1 MINNRIYNYDYINKS
16 LREPPEPPPIMQQK
30 DNISSQTIF
39 DAGWSEGY
47 TEGYEDGKCDY
58 NIWNRYT
65 LGFFLVLGFAIGL
78 SIGIW
83 LP

>member
-1 MINNRIYNYDYINKS
+1 MITNRLRNYDYVNKS
-16 LREPPEPPPIMQQK
+16 LQEAVEPPPIMQHK
-30 DNISSQTIF
+30 DNVSPMTIYNT
-39 DAGWSEGY
+39 GWTEGY
-47 TEGYEDGKCDY
+47 TEGYEDGKHDY

-65 LGFFLVLGFAIGL
+65 LGFFLVLGFCIGL